1 LKEDAVVGIFNM
13 STVQRVARNTAVI
26 MGGDLTFRLISFFVT
41 IYLAR
46 YLGVEVWGK
55 YNFAFAY
62 LAFFGIITDLGL
74 QDLLVREMSRN
85 EVKISKL
92 VGNAYVIRL
101 ILTMV
106 GVLSSMVV
114 ISLIGYP
121 RDTTTFVYLAAFTLF
136 FISFSDFYRT
146 IFQTN
151 LKMEYNMIAKLI
163 NRVISAVL
171 IFYII
176 FVIEGTVT
184 QILLVLVLSEG
195 VKTLINYYFSRRFV
209 RPDYEMDFGLW
220 KYLLR
225 ECWPLA
231 LSQVIWIIY
240 FRIDVV
246 MLSAMV
252 GDAPVGLY
260 SAGYK
265 LYEPLALIPRAL
277 TMSLFPIMSA
287 SIKNSK
293 DELLTTYRL
302 GFKYIIIIALPLAIG
317 ITLLADRLILLVYGS
332 EFAASAVALQ
342 ILIWAFIFTSLNS
355 VLTKLLVS
363 IGRQKLTMIATAT
376 TCVFNILLN
385 FVLIPSM
392 GFIGASIVTV
402 VSSAL
407 FLAMSYYFICK
418 NLQAID
424 IYKIIPKPA
433 ICGLIMGGSIY
444 YFINMSLLMLI
455 PLAAVIYFVALLCFK
470 TFTEEDW
477 SIIKRVLDRVR

>member
-1 LKEDAVVGIFNM
+1 M
-13 STVQRVARNTAVI
+13 STVQKVAKNTAVI

-55 YNFAFAY
+55 YSFAFAY

-92 VGNAYVIRL
+92 IGNAYVIRM
-101 ILTMV
+101 ILTVV
-106 GVLSSMVV
+106 GVLSALVV
-114 ISLIGYP
+114 ISVIGYP
-121 RDTTTFVYLAAFTLF
+121 KDTTTFVYIAAFTLF

-146 IFQTN
+146 IFQAN
-151 LKMEYNMIAKLI
+151 LKMEYNMIAKLT

-171 IFYII
+171 VLYII
-176 FVIEGTVT
+176 FVIEGTVN

-195 VKTLINYYFSRRFV
+195 IKTLINYYFSRRFV
-209 RPDYEMDFGLW
+209 RPDFEMDFGLW

-231 LSQVIWIIY
+231 LSEVIWIIY

-260 SAGYK
+260 SAAYK
-265 LYEPLALIPRAL
+265 LYEPLSLIPKAL

-287 SIKNSK
+287 SLKKS
-293 DELLTTYRL
+293 DGRLLTTYRL
-302 GFKYIIIIALPLAIG
+302 GFKYILIITLPLAIG
-317 ITLLADRLILLVYGS
+317 ITLLSDRLILLVYGS
-332 EFAASAVALQ
+332 EFANSAIALQ
-342 ILIWAFIFTSLNS
+342 ILIWAFIFTSLTS

-363 IGRQKLTMIATAT
+363 IGKQKLTMVATAT
-376 TCVFNILLN
+376 TCVFNIVLN
-385 FVLIPSM
+385 FILIPSM

-402 VSSAL
+402 TSSAL
-407 FLAMSYYFICK
+407 FLVISYYFICK
-418 NLQAID
+418 NLQGINV
-424 IYKIIPKPA
+424 YKIVPKPA
-433 ICGLIMGGSIY
+433 ISGLIMGASIY
-444 YFINMSLLMLI
+444 YFINMSLFMLV
-455 PLAAVIYFVALLCFK
+455 PLAAIVYFVALLCLK
-470 TFTEEDW
+470 TFSEEDW
-477 SIIKRVLDRVR
+477 SILKRVLDSVR

>member
-1 LKEDAVVGIFNM
+1 M

-62 LAFFGIITDLGL
+62 IAFFGVITDLGL

-92 VGNAYVIRL
+92 IGNAYVIRM
-101 ILTMV
+101 ILTVV
-106 GVLSSMVV
+106 GVLSSIVV
-114 ISLIGYP
+114 ISLIEYP
-121 RDTTTFVYLAAFTLF
+121 RDTTTYVYLAAFTLF

-151 LKMEYNMIAKLI
+151 LKMEYNMIAKLT
-163 NRVISAVL
+163 NRVLSACL

-176 FVIEGTVT
+176 FVIEGTVI
-184 QILLVLVLSEG
+184 QILLALVLSEG
-195 VKTLINYYFSRRFV
+195 IKTLINYYFSRRFV
-209 RPDYEMDFGLW
+209 RPGYKIDYSLW
-220 KYLLR
+220 RYLLK

-252 GDAPVGLY
+252 GDIPVGLY

-287 SIKNSK
+287 SQKNSK
-293 DELLTTYRL
+293 DKLLTTYRL
-302 GFKYIIIIALPLAIG
+302 GFKYIIIITLPLAIG
-317 ITLLADRLILLVYGS
+317 ITFLADRIILLVYGT

-363 IGRQKLTMIATAT
+363 IGRQKLTTVSIAI
-376 TCVFNILLN
+376 TCLLN
-385 FVLIPSM
+385 IAFNFALIPSM
-392 GFIGASIVTV
+392 SFIGASIVTV
-402 VSSAL
+402 ISSAL
-407 FLAMSYYFICK
+407 LMAMSYYFVST
-418 NLQAID
+418 NFQQATD
-424 IYKIIPKPA
+424 IYKIIPKP
-433 ICGLIMGGSIY
+433 IISGLIMGGSIY
-444 YFINMSLLMLI
+444 YFIDINIFMLI
-455 PLAAVIYFVALLCFK
+455 PLAAVVYFVALICFK

-477 SIIKRVLDRVR
+477 SIIKRVLDSVR